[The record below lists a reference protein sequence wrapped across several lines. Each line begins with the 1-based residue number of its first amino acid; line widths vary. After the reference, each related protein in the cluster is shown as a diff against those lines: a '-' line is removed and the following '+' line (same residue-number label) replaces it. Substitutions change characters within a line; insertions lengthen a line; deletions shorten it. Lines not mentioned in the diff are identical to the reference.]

1 MGRPKKFSKLNE
13 TFNLA
18 EPVDVDVVVV
28 VEEPKSIQKV
38 SEDVEGDYK
47 YSRDSYYMIIE
58 KGQEA
63 ISNALDLAQELDTP
77 RGYEVVSHLI
87 KSVSDA
93 ADKLIDLQ
101 KKMKVMNEEKS
112 QKGPSTVTNN
122 VVFTGTTAEALKLI
136 RQQPKGVV
144 E

>member
-18 EPVDVDVVVV
+18 DPVDVDVEIL
-28 VEEPKSIQKV
+28 EEPKDIEKV
-38 SEDVEGDYK
+38 NSDIDGDYK
-47 YSRDSYYMIIE
+47 YSRDSYYLIIE
-58 KGQEA
+58 KGQQA

-77 RGYEVVSHLI
+77 RGYEVVGHLI

-101 KKMKVMNEEKS
+101 KKMKDMNEEKV

-136 RQQPKGVV
+136 KQQLKG
-144 E
+144 EQE

>member
-18 EPVDVDVVVV
+18 EPIDAS
-28 VEEPKSIQKV
+28 VEVIDEPKTIQKYDGDLE
-38 SEDVEGDYK
+38 SDYK
-47 YSRDSYYMIIE
+47 HSRNSYYMIIE
-58 KGQEA
+58 KGQQA
-63 ISNALDLAQELDTP
+63 ISNALDLAQEIDTP

-93 ADKLIDLQ
+93 ADKLLDLQ
-101 KKMKVMNEEKS
+101 KKMKDIDEEKITR
-112 QKGPSTVTNN
+112 GPSTVTNN

-136 RQQPKGVV
+136 KQQLKG